1 MDLVSLGQA
10 RVLRFS
16 ASEHRSDAFQTVL
29 ANACQRVKL
38 TENLPRPFENIL
50 AYRNGSAQ
58 IVDVAESCHAGKF
71 GCSILCDILRIA
83 ARRGPVGRHRR
94 RNL

>member
-1 MDLVSLGQA
+1 M
-10 RVLRFS
+10 LRFS

-58 IVDVAESCHAGKF
+58 IVEWSCWQVWLQYLTFVHRLNTGPGSRVEVSKANLK
-71 GCSILCDILRIA
+71 RA
-83 ARRGPVGRHRR
+83 ARTTRPAAS
-94 RNL
+94 